1 MTIKKALIIE
11 DDSKIR
17 MLFKR
22 LLEKKFRLEVSEAV
36 DGEHGLE
43 VYKKIAPDIIF
54 LDIGMPKMNG
64 VEFLS
69 SLRQADE
76 VTPVVVLTSFNS
88 KEFVEKMVGLGITGF
103 IIKTDFVVSLE
114 ERIYE
119 IFQKISPAYPQ

>member
-1 MTIKKALIIE
+1 MTLRKALIIE

-36 DGEHGLE
+36 DGQHALE
-43 VYKKIAPDIIF
+43 VLKNIAPDIIF
-54 LDIGMPKMNG
+54 LDIGMPRMNG
-64 VEFLS
+64 VEFLAA
-69 SLRQADE
+69 LRQTDE

-88 KEFVEKMVGLGITGF
+88 KEFVEKMVGLGISGF